1 MPAQREPGGAYRT
14 LIYEVTGRVARITVN
29 RPEHGNA
36 ITSDTP
42 TDLAHAVER
51 ADLDPRVHVML
62 VFGPRQPWRC
72 VRSRLGFRQAL
83 SRATARRAA

>member
-42 TDLAHAVER
+42 TDLALER
-51 ADLDPRVHVML
+51 ADVDPRVHVML